1 MKGKEG
7 AAMATLERKW
17 SDLVVN
23 LHERAPEKQFTWNT
37 VSLAWFILFLAA
49 GIVLAVVLGG
59 PYPLGAEAALLLLSP
74 LLVPLVTL
82 FIARWEAAFIM
93 VVATS
98 VAVGSVLKAAAWL
111 YLVPYWIGAGS
122 ALCFQLSKE
131 WDRAIVLRLGR
142 FAGVRGPGLFRILPF
157 VDTIAKRVDL
167 RIRVTDF
174 AAETTLTLDSV
185 PVTVDALCFWLVW
198 DPEKAVLE
206 VADYV
211 QAVVLS
217 SQTAL
222 RAAVSSNDLTTLLA
236 NGEKIKEDVRKE
248 VDRKTTEWGVTIQH
262 IEITEIHIPAEL
274 EEAMSHIAQAE
285 REKRAHILLSEA
297 EREVAL
303 RNEEAALV
311 YRDSP
316 IALTLKRLSV
326 LHEGFQHGNSMV
338 VVPSGLP
345 EELSEDDLFGL
356 KALSELR
363 TTKGAVS
370 SPKQPEGGG

>member
-1 MKGKEG
+1 
-7 AAMATLERKW
+7 MATLEKKW
-17 SDLVVN
+17 SDLVRN
-23 LHERAPEKQFTWNT
+23 LHERTPVKGFTWNT
-37 VSLAWFILFLAA
+37 VSLAWFTLFLAV
-49 GIVLAVVLGG
+49 GIVLSATH
-59 PYPLGAEAALLLLSP
+59 GAPVSVGAPSALLLLSP
-74 LLVPLVTL
+74 LLVPLVTS
-82 FIARWEAAFIM
+82 IVARWEAAFIM

-98 VAVGSVLKAAAWL
+98 LAAGSALGAAAWL

-122 ALCFQLSKE
+122 ALCFQVAKE

-142 FAGVRGPGLFRILPF
+142 FAGVKGPGLFRILPF

-198 DPEKAVLE
+198 DAEKAVLE

-248 VDRKTTEWGVTIQH
+248 VDRKTTEWGITIQH

-303 RNEEAALV
+303 RHEEAAQV
-311 YRDSP
+311 YKNSP

-338 VVPSGLP
+338 VVPSRLP

-363 TTKGAVS
+363 TAKGVAA